1 VNPLRWPRLWVA
13 LWLAGMAIGAYLSL
27 RAGILREP
35 VIPHLDKLIHALG
48 YGVLAI
54 LACGLFAPG
63 NARRAALLWLLLFGG
78 LIELAQGVW
87 AVNRLADPWDLLA
100 NACGI
105 GLAALLF
112 RRVNVLTAVER
123 LIRN

>member
-1 VNPLRWPRLWVA
+1 VNPLRWPRLWLA

-48 YGVLAI
+48 YGVLAM